1 MLRKWLISTVAV
13 ILLAYL
19 LPGVHVASLWVA
31 ILVALVL
38 GILNTVVRPVLV
50 LLTIPITFFTLGLF
64 LLVINILLVYLT
76 SFLVNGFYVDNF
88 LWALGFSFGLSIV
101 SGILNLIFGKNK

>member
-31 ILVALVL
+31 VLVSLVL
-38 GILNTVVRPVLV
+38 GILNTVVRPILV

-64 LLVINILLVYLT
+64 LLVINIGLVYLT
-76 SFLVNGFYVDNF
+76 SFLVKGFYVDNF
-88 LWALGFSFGLSIV
+88 LWALGFSIGLSFV
-101 SGILNLIFGKNK
+101 SSFLNLIFGKKK